1 MSTEVLAEFDEA
13 QAPLRVGMISLG
25 CAKNLVDSEVMLG
38 HLERAGCEFVRD
50 PAEADVIVVNTCGFI
65 EAAREESIQTILE
78 AAEYKRTGRLRRLV
92 VAGCMVQRYAAE
104 LREQLPEVD
113 AFIGLDELERVVD
126 RTELAARAGEAAQ
139 PTGVTTPARPG
150 ISGVGPAPVQPS
162 TVAAWGAAHY
172 LYDDQTPRRL
182 ATPEWTAYIKIA
194 EGCDHSC
201 AFCAIPTFR
210 GAFRSRQ
217 PESILREAHDLA
229 RRGVREIN
237 LIAQDS
243 SQFGR
248 DRGQPDGLPQ
258 LLEAL
263 DAVPQ
268 LRWIR
273 LHYLYPNSITPEL
286 IRSMARL
293 PKLLRYV
300 DLPLQ
305 HAHPA
310 TLQRMRRGGSAK
322 AHSQLLERI
331 RRELPDVT
339 LRTTFIV
346 GFPGET
352 EEEFQTLLEFVEG
365 TRFDHVGV
373 FTYSHEERT
382 PAYGLDDDVPP
393 STKQARMERL
403 MACQQSVVFAANASR
418 IGRREIVVVE
428 GSHPDTDDLL
438 VGRTWRQA
446 PQVDGQVLLNDG
458 VARPGEFVEVEF
470 TDVAGYDLVARI
482 IGPA

>member
-1 MSTEVLAEFDEA
+1 
-13 QAPLRVGMISLG
+13 MISLG

-38 HLERAGCEFVRD
+38 HLDRAGCAFVRD
-50 PAEADVIVVNTCGFI
+50 PGEADVIVVNTCGFI

-78 AAEYKRTGRLRRLV
+78 AAEYKRTGRLRRLI

-113 AFIGLDELERVVD
+113 AFIGLDELERIVD
-126 RTELAARAGEAAQ
+126 RTELAAQPSEAAAR
-139 PTGVTTPARPG
+139 ARPG
-150 ISGVGPAPVQPS
+150 IALHPAELGPTPVQPS

-182 ATPEWTAYIKIA
+182 ATPDWTAYIKIA

-201 AFCAIPTFR
+201 SFCAIPTFR

-217 PESILREAHDLA
+217 LESIVREAHDLV
-229 RRGVREIN
+229 RLGVREIN

-248 DRGQPDGLPQ
+248 DRGERNGLVH

-263 DAVPQ
+263 NTIPQ

-273 LHYLYPNSITPEL
+273 LHYLYPNSVTPEL
-286 IRSMARL
+286 IRAMARL
-293 PKLLRYV
+293 PKVLGYI

-310 TLQRMRRGGSAK
+310 TLQRMRRGGSAA
-322 AHSQLLERI
+322 AHSRLLERI
-331 RRELPDVT
+331 RREMPDVT

-352 EEEFQTLLEFVEG
+352 EGEFQALLEFVEAA
-365 TRFDHVGV
+365 RFDHVGV

-382 PAYGLDDDVPP
+382 PAYGLEDDVPP
-393 STKQARMERL
+393 PIKQSRMERL
-403 MACQQSVVFAANASR
+403 MARQQSVVFTANADR

-458 VARPGEFVEVEF
+458 AASPGDFVDVEF

>member
-1 MSTEVLAEFDEA
+1 L
-13 QAPLRVGMISLG
+13 
-25 CAKNLVDSEVMLG
+25 
-38 HLERAGCEFVRD
+38 
-50 PAEADVIVVNTCGFI
+50 
-65 EAAREESIQTILE
+65 
-78 AAEYKRTGRLRRLV
+78 
-92 VAGCMVQRYAAE
+92 
-104 LREQLPEVD
+104 
-113 AFIGLDELERVVD
+113 
-126 RTELAARAGEAAQ
+126 
-139 PTGVTTPARPG
+139 
-150 ISGVGPAPVQPS
+150 
-162 TVAAWGAAHY
+162 
-172 LYDDQTPRRL
+172 
-182 ATPEWTAYIKIA
+182 
-194 EGCDHSC
+194 
-201 AFCAIPTFR
+201 
-210 GAFRSRQ
+210 
-217 PESILREAHDLA
+217 ESILREARDLV
-229 RRGVREIN
+229 RLGVREIN

-248 DRGQPDGLPQ
+248 DRGERNGLVH

-263 DAVPQ
+263 NTIPQ

-273 LHYLYPNSITPEL
+273 LHYLYPNSVTPEL
-286 IRSMARL
+286 IRAMARL
-293 PKLLRYV
+293 PKVLGYI

-310 TLQRMRRGGSAK
+310 TLQRMRRGGSAA
-322 AHSQLLERI
+322 AHSRLLERI
-331 RRELPDVT
+331 RREMPDVT

-352 EEEFQTLLEFVEG
+352 EGEFQALLEFVEAA
-365 TRFDHVGV
+365 RFDHVGV

-382 PAYGLDDDVPP
+382 PAYGLEDDVPP
-393 STKQARMERL
+393 PIKQSRMERL
-403 MACQQSVVFAANASR
+403 MARQQSVVFTANADR

-458 VARPGEFVEVEF
+458 AASPGDFVDVEF